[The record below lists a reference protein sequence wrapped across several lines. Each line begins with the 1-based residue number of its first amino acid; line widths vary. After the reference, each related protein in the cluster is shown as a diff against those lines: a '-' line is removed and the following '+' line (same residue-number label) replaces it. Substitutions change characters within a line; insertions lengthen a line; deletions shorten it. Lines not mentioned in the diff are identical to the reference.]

1 MWIDVIVSGLTA
13 GSLYCLVA
21 VGFNILY
28 RPTKVFNFA
37 QGDLVMVGSMAS
49 ALLMTQ
55 LHWPWFAALA
65 AAMTAVAL
73 LALLEERVAVAPVL
87 KRSSSG
93 TAWIITTLAVSMIVT
108 NLVGK
113 LWGADPIVVPA
124 PLPLSNDTLATGA
137 LAAAGVAISSYQIA
151 LIVLTILLV
160 VVVEKVYGSL
170 WGKGAMAVAEDR
182 DAALL
187 RGIDPISIGRWS
199 FALGGAFAA
208 LTGAL
213 ASPILSASTT
223 LGGLLLLK
231 GFAAAAIGGLGS
243 NRGALLAGYAIG
255 LTEAASALLLSPG
268 YHNAVMLVLVLAILL
283 VKPGG
288 LFSSLEA
295 RTV

>member
-1 MWIDVIVSGLTA
+1 MWTDVIVSGLTA
-13 GSLYCLVA
+13 GSLYGLVA

-37 QGDLVMVGSMAS
+37 QGDFVMVGSMAS

-55 LHWPWFAALA
+55 LKWPWVPAFAAA
-65 AAMTAVAL
+65 AAVVAL
-73 LALLEERVAVAPVL
+73 LALVTERVAVAPVL
-87 KRSSSG
+87 RRSSNG
-93 TAWIITTLAVSMIVT
+93 TAWIITTLAVAMIVT
-108 NLVGK
+108 NIVGK
-113 LWGADPIVVPA
+113 IWGADPIVVNAPA
-124 PLPLSNDTLATGA
+124 PLSNDVLSLG
-137 LAAAGVAISSYQIA
+137 GFDISSYQIA

-160 VVVEKVYGSL
+160 AVVEMLYGSL
-170 WGKGAMAVAEDR
+170 WGKAAMAVAEDR

-187 RGIDPISIGRWS
+187 RGIDPTSISRWS
-199 FALGGAFAA
+199 FALGGVFAA

-223 LGGLLLLK
+223 LGGMLLLK

-243 NRGALLAGYAIG
+243 NRGALIAGYAIG
-255 LTEAASALLLSPG
+255 ITEAASALLLSPG

-283 VKPGG
+283 VRPGG